1 MASRVNSRVAL
12 ACVPAA
18 IAPEERAAHFA
29 LVRQLFASLVQERAE
44 LPNGYAYRF
53 ASDAWQLVAR
63 FIANERKCCPF
74 LTFELMVSAD
84 AGPVWLRMTG
94 PEGTREVLEAEL
106 AVALAP
112 PSPCGHRD
120 REGGNEPHDV

>member
-1 MASRVNSRVAL
+1 MESCADHCAEL

-29 LVRQLFASLVQERAE
+29 LIRQLFGGHVHERAE

-53 ASDAWQLVAR
+53 QSDALEAVAR
-63 FIANERKCCPF
+63 FVANERRCCPF
-74 LTFELMVSAD
+74 LNFELAVAAAS
-84 AGPVWLRMTG
+84 GPLWLRMTG

-106 AVALAP
+106 AV
-112 PSPCGHRD
+112 SS
-120 REGGNEPHDV
+120 